1 MTRSLNK
8 GLSVFAVMIVTA
20 LAVPCEASAPSRTTV
35 NIRLNE
41 TISTGSSQAGDR
53 FTGTLDGPLVVGD
66 RIVADSG
73 TQVIGRITEVVSSG
87 RTKTPAR
94 LTLRLQSVHAVSN
107 IPMRTG
113 DLTVRA
119 GSDGTRN
126 LLIIGGSA
134 ALGSVIGAASGG
146 GKGAII
152 GAAAGGGAGTLGA
165 YLSGKNEI
173 VLPAETRL
181 TFHVT
186 SVVISPGELAK
197 LQRPGAP
204 AYDDVPPIVV
214 YRERHHRHEDDD
226 DEEEE
231 EHEHEHRHFHGEG
244 YEFEREDECRC
255 ERPRT
260 IDVVFHGGH
269 RAIVVIAWSQRV
281 ERLTF
286 DGDDLDDIL
295 QPLSAHTRISIEI
308 LRPRIHVRRDDD

>member
-1 MTRSLNK
+1 M
-8 GLSVFAVMIVTA
+8 VTA
-20 LAVPCEASAPSRTTV
+20 LALPCQASAPSRVTV
-35 NIRLNE
+35 NIRLND
-41 TISTGSSQAGDR
+41 TISSGSSQAGDS

-66 RIVADSG
+66 RIVADRG

-87 RTKTPAR
+87 RTKTAAR

-113 DLTVRA
+113 DLTVKA

-152 GAAAGGGAGTLGA
+152 GAAAGGGAGTIGA

-186 SVVISPGELAK
+186 SVVISPGELAR
-197 LQRPGAP
+197 LQRPVAP
-204 AYDDVPPIVV
+204 AYGDIPPIVV
-214 YRERHHRHEDDD
+214 YRERHHHHEDDD
-226 DEEEE
+226 DEDEE

-244 YEFEREDECRC
+244 YEFESEDECKC

-269 RAIVVIAWSQRV
+269 RAIVVIAWPQRV

-295 QPLSAHTRISIEI
+295 EPLSAHTRISIEI